1 MHPARHRA
9 LRELGVFAKQMA
21 DHWEALA
28 GRVDGSAAK
37 ALTSGSVAAQRV
49 LDEVRPL
56 ASARD
61 LEIGPAALNAGRF
74 ARARPPVPDA
84 VLEVNQAL
92 RFALLDA
99 EHLITLA
106 KYVGALSAADGDTK
120 LEEACATWARSLQR
134 PATAAKR
141 AAIALG
147 DDPDAAIRPISKGQK
162 LGYLF
167 GWFGE
172 ATDRRAKR
180 SAKP

>member
-9 LRELGVFAKQMA
+9 LRELGAFARQMG
-21 DHWEALA
+21 DHWDALS
-28 GRVDGSAAK
+28 GRVDGPAARSLR
-37 ALTSGSVAAQRV
+37 AGSETARAV
-49 LDEVRPL
+49 LDDVREL

-61 LEIGPAALNAGRF
+61 LEIGPAAMNAGRL

-84 VLEVNQAL
+84 MLEANQAL

-99 EHLITLA
+99 EHLQILA
-106 KYVGALSAADGDTK
+106 KYVGRLSAADDDAE
-120 LEEACATWARSLQR
+120 L
-134 PATAAKR
+134 ATACERWAKAIQTPLTAARR

-172 ATDRRAKR
+172 AADRRAARKR
-180 SAKP
+180 